1 MPNMLA
7 SGMEWLNEQLK
18 AAGSST
24 VTYARGAASTTF
36 PATIGR
42 HKPYDAGEQGNSL
55 YGFEMR
61 VTFERTALVLS
72 GALTTPQRGDRIT
85 VVAGGLT
92 SVYDVLPIEGERWW
106 RDSDAFGKR
115 IEVLVKLQS
124 RTAA

>member
-1 MPNMLA
+1 MPNMLQT
-7 SGMEWLNEQLK
+7 GMEWLNEQLK
-18 AAGSST
+18 ASASSAI
-24 VTYARGAASTTF
+24 TYTRGNASRTIQ
-36 PATIGR
+36 ATIGR
-42 HKPYDAGEQGNSL
+42 HKPYDAGEQGNSV

-72 GALTTPQRGDRIT
+72 NALTLPARGDRIT
-85 VVAGGLT
+85 HTAGGVT

-124 RTAA
+124 RTTA